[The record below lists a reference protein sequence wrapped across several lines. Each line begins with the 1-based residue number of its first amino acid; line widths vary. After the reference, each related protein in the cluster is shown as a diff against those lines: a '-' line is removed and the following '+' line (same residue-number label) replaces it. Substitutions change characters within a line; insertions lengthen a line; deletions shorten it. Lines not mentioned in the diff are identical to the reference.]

1 MHECVVIPDFG
12 ALITRKKPSW
22 YSEEQEKFFPPAC
35 ELTFNR
41 NINKDDGLLAH
52 HVSILLDLPFAEA
65 RETIRSKVKEIEF
78 SLLHTG
84 EVTFGSLGRFVFQG
98 EGNIVF
104 TPSSDLFTR
113 PGYYGFPVLNVTQL
127 DEYKKR
133 AQIQAVVTRIPFG
146 TAALAASIALFLALN
161 FIPLQVS
168 KQSLVQQQK
177 AYIQIQNKPLQYT
190 AGSRD
195 SIASLID
202 EMTQKENA
210 LAMTTDEVANEAP
223 ADTVV
228 SVVEKTEPAPVIKKE
243 VVKTSATTTTENGY
257 YLIAGSFV
265 EMWRAEQFSKE
276 MKSKGFDPVIVNS
289 DNKLRIAIY
298 YSTEKTEADNQLT
311 VMRNRNPEMPV
322 WLLKK

>member
-12 ALITRKKPSW
+12 ALISRKKPSY
-22 YSEEQEKFFPPAC
+22 YSEEQEKFFPPVS
-35 ELTFNR
+35 ELAFNR

-52 HVSILLDLPFAEA
+52 HISVVLNIPFAEA
-65 RETIRSKVKEIEF
+65 RETIRSKVKEIE
-78 SLLHTG
+78 SLLRGSG
-84 EVTFGSLGRFVFQG
+84 EVTFGSLGRFILMG

-104 TPSSDLFTR
+104 TPFTDSFTR

-133 AQIQAVVTRIPFG
+133 AQIQAVVTRIPLG
-146 TAALAASIALFLALN
+146 TAAIAASIALFIALN

-168 KQSLVQQQK
+168 RQSLVQQQK

-210 LAMTTDEVANEAP
+210 LAMTSTDEVVNETT

-228 SVVEKTEPAPVIKKE
+228 AAEKKEPAPVIKE
-243 VVKTSATTTTENGY
+243 VIKQSTTVEKGY

-276 MKSKGFDPVIVNS
+276 MKEKGFEPVIVNS

-298 YSTEKTEADNQLT
+298 HTAEKSEADNQLAAT
-311 VMRNRNPEMPV
+311 RNKYPEMPV

>member
-35 ELTFNR
+35 ELAFNK

-52 HVSILLDLPFAEA
+52 HMSILLNIPFAEA

-78 SLLHTG
+78 SLLHSG
-84 EVTFGSLGRFVFQG
+84 EVTFGSLGRFVLQG
-98 EGNIVF
+98 EGSIVF
-104 TPSSDLFTR
+104 TPSSDFFTR

-133 AQIQAVVTRIPFG
+133 TQIQAVVTRMPLG
-146 TAALAASIALFLALN
+146 TAALAASIALFLALS

-177 AYIQIQNKPLQYT
+177 AFIQIQNKPFHYT
-190 AGSRD
+190 ADSRD

-202 EMTQKENA
+202 KMTQKENA
-210 LAMTTDEVANEAP
+210 LAMTSTGEVANETP
-223 ADTVV
+223 ADTVAV
-228 SVVEKTEPAPVIKKE
+228 AEKKEPAPVIKE
-243 VVKTSATTTTENGY
+243 VVKQSTTVEKGY

-276 MKSKGFDPVIVNS
+276 MKAKGFEPVIVNS
-289 DNKLRIAIY
+289 DNRLRIAIY
-298 YSTEKTEADNQLT
+298 FSAEKTDADNQLT
-311 VMRNRNPEMPV
+311 VMRNKNPEMPV